1 MADLEAQNQS
11 LAERNR
17 ELELHLAQKNQ
28 LISELK
34 HEVATFRDSA
44 NDASAAER
52 RLATQLAVHDARI
65 AELTTTVEH
74 LERDAA
80 AGATEVE
87 RLRTS
92 AATAQHEAESL
103 KGELAARPAASE
115 PTADMQQL
123 LEEKA
128 TLEAYIA
135 ARRTWWE
142 EAQAKQIGLEAKVT
156 ALQHEL
162 TVGSKRLGDA
172 EAFAARESSRAV
184 ALRAEL
190 VDSARRLSALERE
203 LRALRAAN
211 THGTDVG

>member
-1 MADLEAQNQS
+1 M
-11 LAERNR
+11 
-17 ELELHLAQKNQ
+17 AQKDQ
-28 LISELK
+28 LIGELK

-44 NDASAAER
+44 NDTSAAER
-52 RLATQLAVHDARI
+52 RLATQLAVRDARI

-80 AGATEVE
+80 ASAAEVE

-92 AATAQHEAESL
+92 AETAQHEAESL

-135 ARRTWWE
+135 ARRTLVGGG
-142 EAQAKQIGLEAKVT
+142 ASQANRSRG
-156 ALQHEL
+156 
-162 TVGSKRLGDA
+162 
-172 EAFAARESSRAV
+172 ESR
-184 ALRAEL
+184 
-190 VDSARRLSALERE
+190 
-203 LRALRAAN
+203 RAAA
-211 THGTDVG
+211 